1 LTTVLLLVTA
11 LGVGMLIGGVGI
23 GGILLSPL
31 LAYVGGLDL
40 HVAIATSLWSFLFTG
55 LAATLMYARRGSVD
69 RRMVLWLSGGIMP
82 GAVVGAR
89 ANGALP
95 SAALTVLLA
104 AACVASGLAALVRE
118 PTVERRAA
126 AFGAPI
132 LLSIGALVGFGS
144 ALTGA
149 GGAVLLVPI
158 LLASRASALV
168 AVGASQAIQLP
179 VVAAATLGYAASG
192 TVDFA
197 LGTGLGMVEVIG
209 VVLGARLAH
218 ASSPRLLRRLVAL
231 ALVAAGWAMLL
242 GPGVIRGGVA
252 RAARASR
259 SGPGVGAKPPR

>member
-1 LTTVLLLVTA
+1 MTLVQGNIRMELTTLLLLVA
-11 LGVGMLIGGVGI
+11 VLGVGTLIGGVGI
-23 GGILLSPL
+23 GGILLPPL

-69 RRMVLWLSGGIMP
+69 RRMVLWLSGGIVP
-82 GAVVGAR
+82 AAVVGAR

-95 SAALTVLLA
+95 SVALTVLLA
-104 AACVASGLAALVRE
+104 AACVASGLAALVQE
-118 PTVERRAA
+118 PAVERRAA
-126 AFGAPI
+126 AFGAPT

-158 LLASRASALV
+158 LLALRASALI

-192 TVDFA
+192 TVDFT
-197 LGTGLGMVEVIG
+197 LGTGLGVVEGIG

-231 ALVAAGWAMLL
+231 ALVGAGCTMLVRL
-242 GPGVIRGGVA
+242 GIVR
-252 RAARASR
+252 
-259 SGPGVGAKPPR
+259 